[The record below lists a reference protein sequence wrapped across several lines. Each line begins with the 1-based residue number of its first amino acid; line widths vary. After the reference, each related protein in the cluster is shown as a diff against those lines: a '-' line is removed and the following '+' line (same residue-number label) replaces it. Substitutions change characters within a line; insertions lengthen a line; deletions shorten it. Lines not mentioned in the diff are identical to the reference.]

1 MNVARRQACAT
12 MLVLAAGLLLA
23 SCASKPPR
31 VEEPQDGPSTLGL
44 KAEDVADATP
54 QVEALARYGNQS
66 PYEVFGRKYYVM
78 KSSEGYHERGTASW
92 YGSKFHG
99 RRTSSGE
106 PYDMHLAT
114 AAHKSL
120 PLPTYAEVT
129 NLDNGRKV
137 IVKINDRGPFKDD
150 RLIDLSYGAALRLGI
165 VATGTA
171 RVEIKAIDPKDSP
184 RYAAAAATPPA
195 PASVAVA
202 VAAADEGETWLQAGA
217 YGRRDGAEE
226 LAGRLQKADLKPVT
240 IHAGGD
246 LFRVWLGPYGS
257 GAEAESIIQRAI
269 ELGFER
275 PHRVRR

>member
-1 MNVARRQACAT
+1 MMRLARKLAT
-12 MLVLAAGLLLA
+12 PLLAAGISLLLMA
-23 SCASKPPR
+23 CASGPSP
-31 VEEPQDGPSTLGL
+31 VEEPVDGPSMRDIRPD
-44 KAEDVADATP
+44 DVADAVP
-54 QVEALARYGNQS
+54 RAEPLARYGNHS
-66 PYEVFGRKYYVM
+66 PYEVFGRKYHVLN
-78 KSSEGYHERGTASW
+78 SSKGYRERGTASW

-150 RLIDLSYGAALRLGI
+150 RLIDMSYGAALRLDM

-171 RVEIKAIDPKDSP
+171 RVEVKVIDVGDAP
-184 RYAAAAATPPA
+184 RYAANPIPAASTSA
-195 PASVAVA
+195 AVTT
-202 VAAADEGETWLQAGA
+202 GQTWLQAGA
-217 YGRRDGAEE
+217 YGRRDGAEQ
-226 LAGRLQKADLKPVT
+226 LADRLERANLKPVS
-240 IHAGGD
+240 IRDGD
-246 LFRVWLGPYGS
+246 NLFRVWLGPYDS
-257 GAEAESIIQRAI
+257 YAETESVIERAI

-275 PHRVRR
+275 PHRVNR